1 MLALKFQLELAVE
14 DDEPE
19 RFIKS
24 IDGTIYLY
32 TSGDRKVK
40 AGNFSVI
47 VIDVE
52 SAVNE
57 RESVFDVFDYSSKTI
72 DYFSLYTPNLDFKPK
87 VVKALDGDDRW
98 APGMLILDR
107 LEVLPR
113 FRGQVIGLRV
123 LRWLRM
129 QFSMGCG
136 IVVMKPFP
144 LQFEGGSPE
153 ENKNK
158 PGFVRLRLDLFDT
171 HFDRARKKLR
181 LYYGKAGFTVVAG
194 TPYMVADPMRPPP
207 SLKEMGIDRW
217 APIRIS
223 RG

>member
-14 DDEPE
+14 DDEPA
-19 RFIKS
+19 RFIKF

-32 TSGDRKVK
+32 TDGERKVK

-47 VIDVE
+47 IIDVE

-57 RESVFDVFDYSSKTI
+57 RESVFDVFDFSSKTL
-72 DYFSLYTPNLDFKPK
+72 DYFSLYAPDLDFKPK
-87 VVKALDGDDRW
+87 VLKALGGEDRW

-107 LEVLPR
+107 LEVLPK
-113 FRGQVIGLRV
+113 FRGQAVGLRV

-136 IVVMKPFP
+136 ILVMKPYP
-144 LQFEGGSPE
+144 LQFEGGTPE
-153 ENKNK
+153 ENRSKES
-158 PGFVRLRLDLFDT
+158 FVRLRLDLFGTD
-171 HFDRARKKLR
+171 FQRALKKLR
-181 LYYGKAGFTVVAG
+181 VYYGRAGFAVVAG
-194 TPYMVADPMRPPP
+194 TPYMVADPMRAAP
-207 SLKEMGIDRW
+207 SLEEMGIDPW
-217 APIRIS
+217 ASIRIS